1 MLALRHN
8 EIDRA
13 HRAFDFVVGNAAAGC
28 SSIWVSDRNGG
39 DELLRVGVL
48 RIFEDSRTRPISTA
62 DALDHRHVVRD
73 EQVGRPVMS
82 G

>member
-48 RIFEDSRTRPISTA
+48 RIFEDSRTRPISTISPRYMTA
-62 DALDHRHVVRD
+62 TRWLTRSTTA
-73 EQVGRPVMS
+73 MS
-82 G
+82 